1 VTTQPSSAADAPVG
15 GVTEH
20 WDEIYRT
27 RDSGQF
33 SWTQAEPVMSL
44 RLIDQLSVG
53 SEDAIIDVGAGDS
66 TLVDA
71 LLARGFHD
79 VTVLDAAPHALE
91 RARARLIRA
100 GQASGAATVTW
111 QTGDV
116 LSWRPRRSYRVWHD
130 RAVFHFLTNP
140 ADRATYV
147 NLAASAVTPGGFL
160 IVATFA
166 LGGPTHCSGL
176 PVARYG
182 PDELA
187 AQFAPHFASLI
198 ADDEQH
204 HTPWGVKQH
213 FTWQVL
219 RRCI

>member
-1 VTTQPSSAADAPVG
+1 
-15 GVTEH
+15 
-20 WDEIYRT
+20 
-27 RDSGQF
+27 
-33 SWTQAEPVMSL
+33 
-44 RLIDQLSVG
+44 
-53 SEDAIIDVGAGDS
+53 
-66 TLVDA
+66 
-71 LLARGFHD
+71 
-79 VTVLDAAPHALE
+79 
-91 RARARLIRA
+91 
-100 GQASGAATVTW
+100 VTW

-116 LSWRPRRSYRVWHD
+116 LTWRPPRSYRAWHD

>member
-1 VTTQPSSAADAPVG
+1 
-15 GVTEH
+15 
-20 WDEIYRT
+20 
-27 RDSGQF
+27 
-33 SWTQAEPVMSL
+33 
-44 RLIDQLSVG
+44 
-53 SEDAIIDVGAGDS
+53 
-66 TLVDA
+66 
-71 LLARGFHD
+71 
-79 VTVLDAAPHALE
+79 VL
-91 RARARLIRA
+91 
-100 GQASGAATVTW
+100 T
-111 QTGDV
+111 
-116 LSWRPRRSYRVWHD
+116 WRPPRSYRAWHD

-204 HTPWGVKQH
+204 HTPWGGQAALHLAGSAPLYLTRSPRRATTTARQEAERAAGPGRRRGGPADCVTARHHARRLLNPVTQDVAKMSGLA
-213 FTWQVL
+213 L
-219 RRCI
+219 RPPSSPRRSNLVDPSRRRTSAPLQRRWPQLVSTSRTGSRPAG

>member
-1 VTTQPSSAADAPVG
+1 
-15 GVTEH
+15 
-20 WDEIYRT
+20 
-27 RDSGQF
+27 
-33 SWTQAEPVMSL
+33 M
-44 RLIDQLSVG
+44 
-53 SEDAIIDVGAGDS
+53 
-66 TLVDA
+66 
-71 LLARGFHD
+71 ARK
-79 VTVLDAAPHALE
+79 PHL
-91 RARARLIRA
+91 
-100 GQASGAATVTW
+100 G
-111 QTGDV
+111 
-116 LSWRPRRSYRVWHD
+116 RRH
-130 RAVFHFLTNP
+130 AQFHFLTNP

-166 LGGPTHCSGL
+166 LGGPTHCSRL

-198 ADDEQH
+198 ADDDEQH

-219 RRCI
+219 RRCN

>member
-1 VTTQPSSAADAPVG
+1 
-15 GVTEH
+15 
-20 WDEIYRT
+20 
-27 RDSGQF
+27 
-33 SWTQAEPVMSL
+33 
-44 RLIDQLSVG
+44 
-53 SEDAIIDVGAGDS
+53 
-66 TLVDA
+66 
-71 LLARGFHD
+71 
-79 VTVLDAAPHALE
+79 VTVLDAAQHALE
-91 RARARLIRA
+91 RARARLIGA
-100 GQASGAATVTW
+100 GQASAAATVTW

-116 LSWRPRRSYRVWHD
+116 LTWRPPRSYRVWHD

-147 NLAASAVTPGGFL
+147 NLAASAVTPRSPSM
-160 IVATFA
+160 AR
-166 LGGPTHCSGL
+166 PTAPGY

-198 ADDEQH
+198 ADDEQP

-219 RRCI
+219 RRCIRPGHLAVPRRPPARRRNGPRGPVADAAALRTAEPRDTSRSVS